1 MLSRAHTGDARKRR
15 RAEAKMNRVIVV
27 GSPRTNGRS
36 AALAEELFEA
46 CIEECP
52 DDHISLISLSSLTVL
67 PCEGC
72 NFCMKSEGHA
82 CHLGDDM
89 MDIREV
95 LDDADELT
103 IVSPVYF
110 ASAPATLK
118 AFLDRLQPYFWTDAR
133 HGELR
138 PATLHVIGEG
148 HDPFGFEPLVVTVK
162 SAAFTAGFKLE
173 RVLNWVEKISAKGE
187 ILDDA
192 QVIEVAWPESSAQVS
207 GRASDL
213 DALGESPVP
222 AAAVDEGTQAAAKAS
237 AAAAKAQ
244 AGAPKAAVSKAAGK
258 SKNPGV
264 TLNVQGAPK
273 GAGAS
278 RGAGSS
284 KQQGGRKS
292 QQGASRGA
300 SASKPSGTKKPQQGK
315 RPQGSSKTSQI
326 SKKSGNR

>member
-1 MLSRAHTGDARKRR
+1 
-15 RAEAKMNRVIVV
+15 MNRVIVV

-52 DDHISLISLSSLTVL
+52 DDQISLIPLSSLTVL

-82 CHLGDDM
+82 CHLEDDM
-89 MDIREV
+89 VDIREV

-133 HGELR
+133 RGELR

-173 RVLNWVEKISAKGE
+173 RALNWVEKISAKGE

-207 GRASDL
+207 DRASGV
-213 DALGESPVP
+213 DALEGSSAP
-222 AAAVDEGTQAAAKAS
+222 AAAVDEGAQAAAKEQTAAS
-237 AAAAKAQ
+237 RAQVAAT
-244 AGAPKAAVSKAAGK
+244 KAAGK

-264 TLNVQGAPK
+264 TLNMQGAPKGAPK

-278 RGAGSS
+278 RGAGFS
-284 KQQGGRKS
+284 KQQGGKKP

-300 SASKPSGTKKPQQGK
+300 GASKPSGTKKPQQGK
-315 RPQGSSKTSQI
+315 RSQGSSKASQA

>member
-1 MLSRAHTGDARKRR
+1 
-15 RAEAKMNRVIVV
+15 MNRVIVV

-52 DDHISLISLSSLTVL
+52 DDQISLIPLSSLTVL

-72 NFCMKSEGHA
+72 NFCMKSEGHT
-82 CHLGDDM
+82 CHLEDDM

-133 HGELR
+133 HGEMR

-148 HDPFGFEPLVVTVK
+148 HDPFGFDPLVVTVK

-207 GRASDL
+207 GRASDV
-213 DALGESPVP
+213 DALVEESPAS
-222 AAAVDEGTQAAAKAS
+222 AATDDAGAQAAAKTPD
-237 AAAAKAQ
+237 AAATAQVGAAKA
-244 AGAPKAAVSKAAGK
+244 AAPKAAGK

-273 GAGAS
+273 GAPKGAGAS

-284 KQQGGRKS
+284 KQQGGKKPH
-292 QQGASRGA
+292 QGASRGA
-300 SASKPSGTKKPQQGK
+300 GASKPSGTKKPQQGK
-315 RPQGSSKTSQI
+315 RSQGSSKASQA

>member
-1 MLSRAHTGDARKRR
+1 
-15 RAEAKMNRVIVV
+15 MNRVIVV

-52 DDHISLISLSSLTVL
+52 DDQISLIPLSSLTVL

-72 NFCMKSEGHA
+72 NFCIKSEGHA
-82 CHLGDDM
+82 CHLEDDM

-148 HDPFGFEPLVVTVK
+148 HDPFGFDPLVVTVK

-192 QVIEVAWPESSAQVS
+192 QVIEVAWHESPAQVS
-207 GRASDL
+207 GRASDV
-213 DALGESPVP
+213 DALEESPAP
-222 AAAVDEGTQAAAKAS
+222 AAAVDEGAQAAAKEQTAAS
-237 AAAAKAQ
+237 RAQVAAT
-244 AGAPKAAVSKAAGK
+244 KAAGK

-273 GAGAS
+273 GAPKGAGAS
-278 RGAGSS
+278 RGAGFS
-284 KQQGGRKS
+284 KQQGGRKP

-300 SASKPSGTKKPQQGK
+300 GASKPSGTKKPQQGK
-315 RPQGSSKTSQI
+315 RPQGSSKASQA

>member
-1 MLSRAHTGDARKRR
+1 
-15 RAEAKMNRVIVV
+15 
-27 GSPRTNGRS
+27 
-36 AALAEELFEA
+36 
-46 CIEECP
+46 
-52 DDHISLISLSSLTVL
+52 
-67 PCEGC
+67 
-72 NFCMKSEGHA
+72 
-82 CHLGDDM
+82 M

-192 QVIEVAWPESSAQVS
+192 QVMEVAWPESSAQVS
-207 GRASDL
+207 GRASDV
-213 DALGESPVP
+213 DALEESSASASV
-222 AAAVDEGTQAAAKAS
+222 ADEGAQAAAKAP
-237 AAAAKAQ
+237 AAATMAQTGAKEKTA
-244 AGAPKAAVSKAAGK
+244 APKAAVPKAAGR

-273 GAGAS
+273 GASKGAGAS

-284 KQQGGRKS
+284 KQQGGKKP

-300 SASKPSGTKKPQQGK
+300 GASKPSGTKKPQQGK
-315 RPQGSSKTSQI
+315 RPQGSSKASQA

>member
-1 MLSRAHTGDARKRR
+1 
-15 RAEAKMNRVIVV
+15 MNRVIVV

-52 DDHISLISLSSLTVL
+52 DDQVSLIPLSSLTVL

-82 CHLGDDM
+82 CHLEDDM

-148 HDPFGFEPLVVTVK
+148 HDPFGFDPLVVTVK

-192 QVIEVAWPESSAQVS
+192 QLIEVAWPESSAQVS
-207 GRASDL
+207 GRASDI
-213 DALGESPVP
+213 DALVGKSSAP
-222 AAAVDEGTQAAAKAS
+222 AAAVDAGAQAAVKAP
-237 AAAAKAQ
+237 AATTKAQ
-244 AGAPKAAVSKAAGK
+244 TGAPKAAVPKAAGK
-258 SKNPGV
+258 SKNPSV
-264 TLNVQGAPK
+264 TLSVQGAPKGAPK

-284 KQQGGRKS
+284 KQQGGKKPH
-292 QQGASRGA
+292 QGASRGA
-300 SASKPSGTKKPQQGK
+300 GASKPSGTKKPQQGK
-315 RPQGSSKTSQI
+315 RSQGSSKASQA

>member
-1 MLSRAHTGDARKRR
+1 
-15 RAEAKMNRVIVV
+15 MNRVIVV

-52 DDHISLISLSSLTVL
+52 NDQISLIPLSSLTVL

-72 NFCMKSEGHA
+72 NYCMKSEGHT
-82 CHLGDDM
+82 CHLEDDM
-89 MDIREV
+89 VDIREV

-133 HGELR
+133 RGELR
-138 PATLHVIGEG
+138 SATLHVIGEG

-192 QVIEVAWPESSAQVS
+192 QVIEVAWPELSAQGS
-207 GRASDL
+207 GRASDAGEL
-213 DALGESPVP
+213 TESPSL
-222 AAAVDEGTQAAAKAS
+222 AASDDAKAQMAVKTS
-237 AAAAKAQ
+237 AAAKAQ
-244 AGAPKAAVSKAAGK
+244 AGAPKAAGK

-264 TLNVQGAPK
+264 TLNVQGASR
-273 GAGAS
+273 GTGAS

-284 KQQGGRKS
+284 KQQGGRKP

-300 SASKPSGTKKPQQGK
+300 GASKPSGTKKPQQGK
-315 RPQGSSKTSQI
+315 KPQGSSKASQA

>member
-1 MLSRAHTGDARKRR
+1 
-15 RAEAKMNRVIVV
+15 MNRVIVV

-52 DDHISLISLSSLTVL
+52 DDQISLIPLSSLTVL

-82 CHLGDDM
+82 CHLEDDM

-173 RVLNWVEKISAKGE
+173 RVLNWVEKISAQGE

-192 QVIEVAWPESSAQVS
+192 QVIEVVWPESFAQVS
-207 GRASDL
+207 GRASDV
-213 DALGESPVP
+213 DALEESSASAS
-222 AAAVDEGTQAAAKAS
+222 AADEGAQAAAKAP
-237 AAAAKAQ
+237 AAATMAQTAAKEQTA
-244 AGAPKAAVSKAAGK
+244 APKAAVPKAAGRP
-258 SKNPGV
+258 KNPGV
-264 TLNVQGAPK
+264 TLNVQGASK
-273 GAGAS
+273 GALKGADAS

-284 KQQGGRKS
+284 KQQGGKKP

-300 SASKPSGTKKPQQGK
+300 GTSKPSGTKKPQQGK
-315 RPQGSSKTSQI
+315 RPKGSSKASQA

>member
-1 MLSRAHTGDARKRR
+1 
-15 RAEAKMNRVIVV
+15 MNRVIVV

-52 DDHISLISLSSLTVL
+52 DDQISLIPLSSLTVL

-82 CHLGDDM
+82 CHLEDDM

-173 RVLNWVEKISAKGE
+173 RVLNWVKKISAKGE

-207 GRASDL
+207 GQASGA
-213 DALGESPVP
+213 DAPMGTP
-222 AAAVDEGTQAAAKAS
+222 ASATAVDEEAQAAAKAP
-237 AAAAKAQ
+237 AAATKEQ
-244 AGAPKAAVSKAAGK
+244 AGASKAAAPKAAGK

-273 GAGAS
+273 GAGS
-278 RGAGSS
+278 PKR
-284 KQQGGRKS
+284 QGGRKP

-300 SASKPSGTKKPQQGK
+300 GASKPSGTKKPQQGK
-315 RPQGSSKTSQI
+315 KPQGSSKAFQA

>member
-1 MLSRAHTGDARKRR
+1 
-15 RAEAKMNRVIVV
+15 MNRVIVV

-52 DDHISLISLSSLTVL
+52 DDQISLIPLSSLTVL

-82 CHLGDDM
+82 CHLEDDM
-89 MDIREV
+89 VDIREV

-133 HGELR
+133 RGELR

-207 GRASDL
+207 GRVFGAGELAESPALAASD
-213 DALGESPVP
+213 D
-222 AAAVDEGTQAAAKAS
+222 AKAQMAVKTS
-237 AAAAKAQ
+237 AAAKAQ
-244 AGAPKAAVSKAAGK
+244 AGAPKAAGK

-273 GAGAS
+273 GAPKGAGAS
-278 RGAGSS
+278 RRAGSS
-284 KQQGGRKS
+284 KQQGGRRP
-292 QQGASRGA
+292 QQGDSRGA
-300 SASKPSGTKKPQQGK
+300 GASKPSGAKKPQQGK
-315 RPQGSSKTSQI
+315 KLQGSSKASQA

>member
-1 MLSRAHTGDARKRR
+1 
-15 RAEAKMNRVIVV
+15 MNRVIVV

-52 DDHISLISLSSLTVL
+52 NDQISLIPLSSLTVL

-82 CHLGDDM
+82 CHLEDDM

-133 HGELR
+133 RGELR
-138 PATLHVIGEG
+138 SATLHVIGEG

-192 QVIEVAWPESSAQVS
+192 QVIEVAWPELPAQVS
-207 GRASDL
+207 GRASDA
-213 DALGESPVP
+213 DASMGTP
-222 AAAVDEGTQAAAKAS
+222 ASATAVDKEAQAAAKTPD
-237 AAAAKAQ
+237 AAATAQVGAAKA
-244 AGAPKAAVSKAAGK
+244 AAPKAAGK

-273 GAGAS
+273 GAPKGAGAS

-284 KQQGGRKS
+284 KQQGGRKP

-300 SASKPSGTKKPQQGK
+300 GASKPSGTKKPQQGK
-315 RPQGSSKTSQI
+315 RPQGSSKASQA

>member
-1 MLSRAHTGDARKRR
+1 
-15 RAEAKMNRVIVV
+15 MNRVIVV

-52 DDHISLISLSSLTVL
+52 DDQISLIPLSSLTVL

-82 CHLGDDM
+82 CHLEDGM

-148 HDPFGFEPLVVTVK
+148 HDPFGFDPLVVTVK

-192 QVIEVAWPESSAQVS
+192 EVIEVAWPESSAQVS

-213 DALGESPVP
+213 DALGESSAS
-222 AAAVDEGTQAAAKAS
+222 AAAVDEGTQAAVKAPV
-237 AAAAKAQ
+237 AATKAQ
-244 AGAPKAAVSKAAGK
+244 TGAPKAAVPKAAGK

-264 TLNVQGAPK
+264 TLNVQGASKGAPK
-273 GAGAS
+273 CAGAS

-284 KQQGGRKS
+284 RQQRGRKPQQGV
-292 QQGASRGA
+292 SRGA
-300 SASKPSGTKKPQQGK
+300 GASKPSGTKKPQQGK
-315 RPQGSSKTSQI
+315 RPQGSSKASQA

>member
-1 MLSRAHTGDARKRR
+1 
-15 RAEAKMNRVIVV
+15 MNRVIVV

-52 DDHISLISLSSLTVL
+52 DDQISLIPLSSLTVL

-72 NFCMKSEGHA
+72 SYCMKSEGHA
-82 CHLGDDM
+82 CHLEDDM
-89 MDIREV
+89 VDIREV

-118 AFLDRLQPYFWTDAR
+118 AFLDRLQPYFWTDVR
-133 HGELR
+133 RGELR

-148 HDPFGFEPLVVTVK
+148 HDPFGFDPLVVTVK

-207 GRASDL
+207 GRASNV
-213 DALGESPVP
+213 DALGESPAP
-222 AAAVDEGTQAAAKAS
+222 AAAVDEGAQAAAKTPV
-237 AAAAKAQ
+237 AATKAQ
-244 AGAPKAAVSKAAGK
+244 TGAPKAAVPKAAGK

-284 KQQGGRKS
+284 KQQGGRKP

-300 SASKPSGTKKPQQGK
+300 GASKPSGTKKPQQGK
-315 RPQGSSKTSQI
+315 RPQGSSKASQA

>member
-1 MLSRAHTGDARKRR
+1 
-15 RAEAKMNRVIVV
+15 MNRVIVV

-52 DDHISLISLSSLTVL
+52 DDQISLIPLSSLTVL

-82 CHLGDDM
+82 CHLEDDM

-207 GRASDL
+207 GRASDV
-213 DALGESPVP
+213 DALEGSSAP
-222 AAAVDEGTQAAAKAS
+222 AAAVDEGAQAAAKAPV
-237 AAAAKAQ
+237 AATKAQAAAKEQTA
-244 AGAPKAAVSKAAGK
+244 APKAAVPKAAGR

-264 TLNVQGAPK
+264 TLNVQGTPKGAPK
-273 GAGAS
+273 GVGAS
-278 RGAGSS
+278 RGVGSL
-284 KQQGGRKS
+284 KQQGGKKP

-300 SASKPSGTKKPQQGK
+300 GASKPSGTKKPQQGK
-315 RPQGSSKTSQI
+315 RPQGSSKASQA

>member
-1 MLSRAHTGDARKRR
+1 
-15 RAEAKMNRVIVV
+15 MNRVIVV

-52 DDHISLISLSSLTVL
+52 DDQISLIPLSSLTVL

-82 CHLGDDM
+82 CHLEDDM

-192 QVIEVAWPESSAQVS
+192 QVIEVAWPELPAQVS

-213 DALGESPVP
+213 DELEESPASVATDDAGAQVAAKTP
-222 AAAVDEGTQAAAKAS
+222 DAAATAQVGATKAAA
-237 AAAAKAQ
+237 
-244 AGAPKAAVSKAAGK
+244 PKAAGK

-273 GAGAS
+273 GAGS
-278 RGAGSS
+278 PKR
-284 KQQGGRKS
+284 QGGRKP

-315 RPQGSSKTSQI
+315 KPQGSSKASQA

>member
-1 MLSRAHTGDARKRR
+1 
-15 RAEAKMNRVIVV
+15 MNRVIVV

-52 DDHISLISLSSLTVL
+52 DDQISLIPLSSLTVL

-72 NFCMKSEGHA
+72 NFCMKSEGHT
-82 CHLGDDM
+82 CHLEDDM
-89 MDIREV
+89 VDIREV

-148 HDPFGFEPLVVTVK
+148 HDPFGFDPLVVTVK

-207 GRASDL
+207 GWASDV
-213 DALGESPVP
+213 DALGESPAP
-222 AAAVDEGTQAAAKAS
+222 APAVDEGAQAAAKAP
-237 AAAAKAQ
+237 AAATKAQ
-244 AGAPKAAVSKAAGK
+244 TGAPKAAVPKAAGK

-264 TLNVQGAPK
+264 TLSVQSASKGAPK
-273 GAGAS
+273 DAGAS

-284 KQQGGRKS
+284 KQQGGRKP

-300 SASKPSGTKKPQQGK
+300 GASKPSRTKKPQQGK
-315 RPQGSSKTSQI
+315 RPQGSSKASQA

>member
-1 MLSRAHTGDARKRR
+1 
-15 RAEAKMNRVIVV
+15 MNRVIVV

-52 DDHISLISLSSLTVL
+52 DDRISLIPLSSLTVL

-82 CHLGDDM
+82 CHLEDDM

-133 HGELR
+133 RGELR

-173 RVLNWVEKISAKGE
+173 RVLNWVEKISAQGE

-192 QVIEVAWPESSAQVS
+192 QLIEVAWPELSVQVS
-207 GRASDL
+207 GRASGV
-213 DALGESPVP
+213 DALEGSSAAKAP
-222 AAAVDEGTQAAAKAS
+222 AAAT
-237 AAAAKAQ
+237 KAQ
-244 AGAPKAAVSKAAGK
+244 AGAKEKTAAPKAAVPKAAGR

-264 TLNVQGAPK
+264 TLNVQGTPKGASK

-284 KQQGGRKS
+284 KQQGGKKP

-300 SASKPSGTKKPQQGK
+300 GASKPSGTKKPQQGK
-315 RPQGSSKTSQI
+315 RPQGSSKASQA

>member
-1 MLSRAHTGDARKRR
+1 
-15 RAEAKMNRVIVV
+15 MNRVIVV

-52 DDHISLISLSSLTVL
+52 DDQISLIPLSSLTVL

-82 CHLGDDM
+82 CHLEDDM

-192 QVIEVAWPESSAQVS
+192 QVIEVAWSELPAQVS
-207 GRASDL
+207 GRASNV
-213 DALGESPVP
+213 DALGGSSAP
-222 AAAVDEGTQAAAKAS
+222 AAAVDEGAQAAAKTPV
-237 AAAAKAQ
+237 AATKAQ
-244 AGAPKAAVSKAAGK
+244 TGAPKAAVPKAAGK

-273 GAGAS
+273 GAPKGVGAS

-284 KQQGGRKS
+284 KQQGGRKP
-292 QQGASRGA
+292 QQGTSRGA
-300 SASKPSGTKKPQQGK
+300 GASKPSGTKKTQQGK
-315 RPQGSSKTSQI
+315 RPQGSSKATQA

>member
-1 MLSRAHTGDARKRR
+1 
-15 RAEAKMNRVIVV
+15 MNRVIVV

-52 DDHISLISLSSLTVL
+52 DDQISLIPLSSLTVL

-82 CHLGDDM
+82 CHLEDDM

-133 HGELR
+133 RGELR
-138 PATLHVIGEG
+138 SATLHVIGEG

-192 QVIEVAWPESSAQVS
+192 QVIEVAWSELPAQVS
-207 GRASDL
+207 GRASNV
-213 DALGESPVP
+213 DALGGSSAP
-222 AAAVDEGTQAAAKAS
+222 AAAVDEGAQAAAKTPV
-237 AAAAKAQ
+237 AATKAQ
-244 AGAPKAAVSKAAGK
+244 TGAPKAAVPKAAGK

-273 GAGAS
+273 GAPKGVGAS

-284 KQQGGRKS
+284 KQQGGRKP
-292 QQGASRGA
+292 QQGTSRGA
-300 SASKPSGTKKPQQGK
+300 GASKPSGTKKTQQGK
-315 RPQGSSKTSQI
+315 RPQGSSKATQA

>member
-1 MLSRAHTGDARKRR
+1 
-15 RAEAKMNRVIVV
+15 MNRVIVV

-52 DDHISLISLSSLTVL
+52 DDQISLIPLSSLTVL

-82 CHLGDDM
+82 CHLEDDM
-89 MDIREV
+89 VDIREV

-148 HDPFGFEPLVVTVK
+148 HDPFGFDPLVVTVK

-173 RVLNWVEKISAKGE
+173 RVLNWVEKISTQGE

-192 QVIEVAWPESSAQVS
+192 QVIEAAWPESSAQVS
-207 GRASDL
+207 GRASD
-213 DALGESPVP
+213 AGELAESP
-222 AAAVDEGTQAAAKAS
+222 AAAVDEGAQAAAKAP
-237 AAAAKAQ
+237 AAATKAQ
-244 AGAPKAAVSKAAGK
+244 TGAPKAADPKAAGK

-273 GAGAS
+273 GAPKGAGAS

-284 KQQGGRKS
+284 KQQRGKKP

-300 SASKPSGTKKPQQGK
+300 GASKPSGAKKPQQGK
-315 RPQGSSKTSQI
+315 RPQGSSKASQA

>member
-1 MLSRAHTGDARKRR
+1 
-15 RAEAKMNRVIVV
+15 MNRVIVV

-52 DDHISLISLSSLTVL
+52 DDQISLIPLSSLTVL

-72 NFCMKSEGHA
+72 NYCMKSEGHA
-82 CHLGDDM
+82 CHLEDDM

-173 RVLNWVEKISAKGE
+173 RVLNWVEKISAQGE

-207 GRASDL
+207 GRASDF
-213 DALGESPVP
+213 DALVEESSAP
-222 AAAVDEGTQAAAKAS
+222 AAAVDEGAQAAAKTS

-244 AGAPKAAVSKAAGK
+244 AGAPKAAGK

-284 KQQGGRKS
+284 KQQGGRKP
-292 QQGASRGA
+292 QQGGSRGA
-300 SASKPSGTKKPQQGK
+300 GASKPSGAKKPQQGK
-315 RPQGSSKTSQI
+315 RTQGSSKASQV

>member
-1 MLSRAHTGDARKRR
+1 
-15 RAEAKMNRVIVV
+15 MNRVIVV

-52 DDHISLISLSSLTVL
+52 DDQISLIPLSSLTVL

-82 CHLGDDM
+82 CHLEDDM
-89 MDIREV
+89 VDIREV

-192 QVIEVAWPESSAQVS
+192 QVIEVAWSESSAQVS
-207 GRASDL
+207 GRVFGAGELAESPALAASD
-213 DALGESPVP
+213 D
-222 AAAVDEGTQAAAKAS
+222 AKAQMAVKTS
-237 AAAAKAQ
+237 AAAKAQ
-244 AGAPKAAVSKAAGK
+244 AGAPKAAGK

-264 TLNVQGAPK
+264 TLSVQGASKGAPK
-273 GAGAS
+273 DAGAS

-284 KQQGGRKS
+284 KQQGGKKPH
-292 QQGASRGA
+292 QGASRGA
-300 SASKPSGTKKPQQGK
+300 GASKPSGTKKPQQGK
-315 RPQGSSKTSQI
+315 RPQGSSKASQA

>member
-1 MLSRAHTGDARKRR
+1 
-15 RAEAKMNRVIVV
+15 MNRVIVV

-52 DDHISLISLSSLTVL
+52 DDQISLIPLSSLTVL

-82 CHLGDDM
+82 CHLEDDM

-103 IVSPVYF
+103 FVSPVYF

-133 HGELR
+133 RGELR

-192 QVIEVAWPESSAQVS
+192 QVIEVAWPELSVQVS
-207 GRASDL
+207 GRASDV
-213 DALGESPVP
+213 DALVGESSVP
-222 AAAVDEGTQAAAKAS
+222 ASAVDEGAQAAAKAPV
-237 AAAAKAQ
+237 AATKAQAAAKEQTA
-244 AGAPKAAVSKAAGK
+244 APKAAVPKAAGR

-273 GAGAS
+273 GASKGAGAS

-284 KQQGGRKS
+284 KQQGGKKP

-300 SASKPSGTKKPQQGK
+300 GASKPSGTKKPQQGK
-315 RPQGSSKTSQI
+315 RPQGSSKASQA

>member
-1 MLSRAHTGDARKRR
+1 
-15 RAEAKMNRVIVV
+15 MNRVIVV

-52 DDHISLISLSSLTVL
+52 DDQISLIPLSSLTVL

-82 CHLGDDM
+82 CHLEDDM

-173 RVLNWVEKISAKGE
+173 RVLNWVEKISAQGE

-192 QVIEVAWPESSAQVS
+192 QVIEVAWPESSAQDF
-207 GRASDL
+207 GRASDV
-213 DALGESPVP
+213 DALEESLASVATADEGAQAAAKVP
-222 AAAVDEGTQAAAKAS
+222 AAATKAQTAAKEQT
-237 AAAAKAQ
+237 AA
-244 AGAPKAAVSKAAGK
+244 SKAAGR

-273 GAGAS
+273 GASKGAGAS

-284 KQQGGRKS
+284 KQQGGKKP

-300 SASKPSGTKKPQQGK
+300 GASKPSGTKKPQQGK
-315 RPQGSSKTSQI
+315 RPQGSSKASQA

>member
-1 MLSRAHTGDARKRR
+1 
-15 RAEAKMNRVIVV
+15 MNRVIVV

-52 DDHISLISLSSLTVL
+52 DDQISLIPLSSLTVL

-82 CHLGDDM
+82 CHLEDDM

-133 HGELR
+133 RGELR

-207 GRASDL
+207 GRASDV
-213 DALGESPVP
+213 DALGESPAS
-222 AAAVDEGTQAAAKAS
+222 AATVGEGAQMAAKTS

-244 AGAPKAAVSKAAGK
+244 VGAPKAAGK

-264 TLNVQGAPK
+264 TLNVQGASR

-278 RGAGSS
+278 KGAGSS
-284 KQQGGRKS
+284 KQQGGRKP
-292 QQGASRGA
+292 QQGGSRGA
-300 SASKPSGTKKPQQGK
+300 GAPKPSGTKKPQQGK
-315 RPQGSSKTSQI
+315 RPQGSSRASQA

>member
-1 MLSRAHTGDARKRR
+1 
-15 RAEAKMNRVIVV
+15 MNRVIVV

-52 DDHISLISLSSLTVL
+52 DDQVSLIPLSSLTVL

-82 CHLGDDM
+82 CHLEDDM

-148 HDPFGFEPLVVTVK
+148 HDPFGFDPLVVTVK

-192 QVIEVAWPESSAQVS
+192 QVIEVAWSESSAQVS
-207 GRASDL
+207 GRASDV
-213 DALGESPVP
+213 DALGESSAP
-222 AAAVDEGTQAAAKAS
+222 ASAVDEEAQAAAKAPV
-237 AAAAKAQ
+237 AATKAQ
-244 AGAPKAAVSKAAGK
+244 TGAPKAAVPKAAGK

-264 TLNVQGAPK
+264 TLNVQGASKGAPK

-284 KQQGGRKS
+284 KQQGGKKPH
-292 QQGASRGA
+292 QGASRGA
-300 SASKPSGTKKPQQGK
+300 GASKPSGTKKPQQGK
-315 RPQGSSKTSQI
+315 KPQGSSKASQA

>member
-1 MLSRAHTGDARKRR
+1 
-15 RAEAKMNRVIVV
+15 MNRVIVV

-52 DDHISLISLSSLTVL
+52 DDQISLIPLSSLTVL

-82 CHLGDDM
+82 CHLEDDM
-89 MDIREV
+89 VDIREV

-133 HGELR
+133 RGELR

-192 QVIEVAWPESSAQVS
+192 QVIEVAWPESSAQGS
-207 GRASDL
+207 GRVSDAGEL
-213 DALGESPVP
+213 AESP
-222 AAAVDEGTQAAAKAS
+222 ASTAAVGEGARVAAKTPVTV
-237 AAAAKAQ
+237 AKAQ
-244 AGAPKAAVSKAAGK
+244 AGAPKAAGK
-258 SKNPGV
+258 SKKPGV
-264 TLNVQGAPK
+264 TLNVQ
-273 GAGAS
+273 GAS

-300 SASKPSGTKKPQQGK
+300 GASKPLGAKKPQQGK
-315 RPQGSSKTSQI
+315 RPQGSPKASQT